1 MGTILENKV
10 VALVPVRAGS
20 TTEPEIGQDWTGKKR
35 SYSKNS
41 GTTILLTLFK
51 KFIQIWWELHSSFH
65 HRVRLRLQSQY
76 MH

>member
-20 TTEPEIGQDWTGKKR
+20 ATEPEIGQDLTWKKK

-41 GTTILLTLFK
+41 GTTILLTLLK
-51 KFIQIWWELHSSFH
+51 SSYKYGGNCIPPSIIES
-65 HRVRLRLQSQY
+65 V
-76 MH
+76 